1 MYVGLDIS
9 TFVSQGVCSQFVQCK
24 ITPYVQFSDSKQGPA
39 VGSAE
44 SSKEFVVFH
53 RLVMQN
59 DSIMTSNQCWSQPAA
74 LQRSLLYQDD
84 SELWHAAD
92 DLELT
97 EELVSADDL
106 AHFFW
111 T

>member
-1 MYVGLDIS
+1 MLV
-9 TFVSQGVCSQFVQCK
+9 TACS
-24 ITPYVQFSDSKQGPA
+24 IT
-39 VGSAE
+39 E
-44 SSKEFVVFH
+44 
-53 RLVMQN
+53 
-59 DSIMTSNQCWSQPAA
+59 
-74 LQRSLLYQDD
+74 LLYQDD
-84 SELWHAAD
+84 SEPWHAAD